1 MALTLSPTIAELLK
15 KLAGDKDIEEFI
27 VELIAGKLDPPQ
39 RVEVYLRLSE
49 DYLKAAE
56 ELYARN
62 DLAQAGEKYW
72 DAVTALLNAIA
83 ELKGWGHYSHRDY
96 DVIIGRL
103 YKETGDR
110 SILTN
115 FGMVER
121 LHANF
126 YHNFMD
132 KEEFEIH
139 RQAALELI
147 GKLREFVKPKMG

>member
-15 KLAGDKDIEEFI
+15 KLAGDKDVEELI

-39 RVEVYLRLSE
+39 RVEVYLGLSE
-49 DYLKAAE
+49 DYLRSAE
-56 ELYARN
+56 ELYSKG

-72 DAVTALLNAIA
+72 GAATALLNAIA
-83 ELKGWGHYSHRDY
+83 ELRGWEHYSHRDY

-110 SILTN
+110 SILMN
-115 FGMVER
+115 FSMVER

-126 YHNFMD
+126 YHKFMD
-132 KEEFEIH
+132 KEEFEVH

-147 GKLREFVKPKMG
+147 GKLKEFVKPKMS